1 MSLSKKDVMRYRR
14 RRNRSKK
21 HTLRHPNRYRLVV
34 ARSLKN
40 IQAQIV
46 DDSKG
51 HTLASASSLDRD
63 LREAIQQ
70 AGSKVEQSRVVGAT
84 LAKKAKEK
92 KIKSVVF
99 DRNGFP
105 YTGRVKALAEA
116 ARAEGLDF

>member
-1 MSLSKKDVMRYRR
+1 
-14 RRNRSKK
+14 
-21 HTLRHPNRYRLVV
+21 LR
-34 ARSLKN
+34 N

-51 HTLASASSLDRD
+51 HTLVSASSLDRD
-63 LREAIQQ
+63 LREVIQQ

>member
-1 MSLSKKDVMRYRR
+1 MSLSKKDVIRYRR

-21 HTLRHPNRYRLVV
+21 HTLHHPTRYRLVV

-46 DDSKG
+46 NDSKG
-51 HTLASASSLDRD
+51 HTLVSASSLDRD
-63 LREAIQQ
+63 LRETIQQ
-70 AGSKVEQSRVVGAT
+70 VGSKVEQSRVVGAT
-84 LAKKAKEK
+84 LAKKAKAK
-92 KIKSVVF
+92 KIKTVVF